1 LGARRAEPILIPF
14 PPRGLYAI
22 TPDGPHPPGFLESS
36 VEDAIEGGAVA
47 IQYRDKSG
55 DGPRRH
61 AAASALCEICRRR
74 QVPLIVNDD
83 VALASAVGASGAH
96 VGRDD
101 TALGA
106 ARARLGPDAII
117 GVSCYG
123 SVEQAV
129 EAARQGADYVAF
141 GRFFPSSTKP
151 GAVPCS
157 REVLEQARDAVSVP
171 VVAIGGIT
179 PENGAVLL
187 AAGADVLAVID
198 GVFGRGDVRAAAAG
212 FSGLFS

>member
-1 LGARRAEPILIPF
+1 MIPF
-14 PPRGLYAI
+14 PRRGLYAI
-22 TPDGPHPPGFLESS
+22 TPDGPHPRGFLESS

-47 IQYRDKSG
+47 IQYRDKSE
-55 DGPRRH
+55 DEPRRQ
-61 AAASALCEICRRR
+61 AEASALREICRRR
-74 QVPLIVNDD
+74 QIPLIVNDD
-83 VALASAVGASGAH
+83 VALALAVDASGAH

-101 TALGA
+101 AAIGT

-123 SVEQAV
+123 SVERAM

-157 REVLEQARDAVSVP
+157 REVLEQARDAVSIP

-179 PENGAVLL
+179 PENGAALL
-187 AAGADVLAVID
+187 TAGANVLAVID

-212 FSGLFS
+212 FSDLFS

>member
-1 LGARRAEPILIPF
+1 MIPF
-14 PPRGLYAI
+14 PRRGLYAI
-22 TPDGPHPPGFLESS
+22 TPDGPHPRGLLESS

-47 IQYRDKSG
+47 IQYRDKSE
-55 DGPRRH
+55 DEPRRQ
-61 AAASALCEICRRR
+61 AEASALREICQRR
-74 QVPLIVNDD
+74 QIPLIVNDD
-83 VALASAVGASGAH
+83 VALALAVDASGAH

-101 TALGA
+101 AAIGT

-123 SVEQAV
+123 SVERAM

-157 REVLEQARDAVSVP
+157 REVLEQARDAVSIP

-179 PENGAVLL
+179 PENGAALL
-187 AAGADVLAVID
+187 TAGANVLAVID

-212 FSGLFS
+212 FSDLFS